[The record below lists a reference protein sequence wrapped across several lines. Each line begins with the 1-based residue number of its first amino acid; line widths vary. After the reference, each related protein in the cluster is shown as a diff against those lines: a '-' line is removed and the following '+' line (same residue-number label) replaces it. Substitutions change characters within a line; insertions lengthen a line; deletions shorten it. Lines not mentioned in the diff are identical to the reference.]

1 MILLLVYGTV
11 MVNSATAGS
20 GLARQVLGI
29 VVGAGLLVF
38 FWIFDYRKMK
48 DWSTPLLILGAL
60 LMLAPRIPGLGYS
73 AGGAQS
79 WLAIAGIR
87 LFQPA
92 QPVGTGGFQPAEP
105 AKLVI
110 ILFYASIVL
119 RNDGKIESLKEYL
132 KLLGIAFIPV
142 ILILTQPDLGTGL
155 VFIAIALGVL
165 LMGGAKARWL
175 ITTLVVGVALAIG
188 MVSLNTWLENTGR
201 PVILKAYQMNRLLVF
216 VDQTRDPKGAGYN
229 LKQSKIAIGS
239 GEVAGKGI
247 GAGTQGNLNFLPA
260 RSTDFIFSVIGEDLG
275 FTGAAVL
282 LGLYLAL
289 LMVALSVAVSSVDLF
304 GTLVAAGIM
313 SMWVFQILENIGM
326 TVGVMPI
333 TGIPL
338 PFMSYG
344 SSFMVTNLA
353 CIGVLLSIWT
363 RRPFQSISKGV

>member
-1 MILLLVYGTV
+1 M
-11 MVNSATAGS
+11 MVNSTTGGS
-20 GLARQVLGI
+20 GLARQLLGI
-29 VVGAGLLVF
+29 VVGIGLLVL
-38 FWIFDYRKMK
+38 FWIFDYRKIK
-48 DWSTPLLILGAL
+48 DWSTPLLILSAL

-92 QPVGTGGFQPAEP
+92 EP

-110 ILFYASIVL
+110 ILFYASIVV

-142 ILILTQPDLGTGL
+142 ILILTQPDLGTSL
-155 VFIAIALGVL
+155 VFIAIALGIL

-175 ITTLVVGVALAIG
+175 ITTLVLGIALIIG
-188 MVSLNTWLENTGR
+188 MVSLNTWLGDTGK

-239 GEVAGKGI
+239 GEVFGKGI
-247 GAGTQGNLNFLPA
+247 GSGTQGKLNFLPA

-326 TVGVMPI
+326 TVGAMPI

-353 CIGVLLSIWT
+353 CVGVLLSIWT